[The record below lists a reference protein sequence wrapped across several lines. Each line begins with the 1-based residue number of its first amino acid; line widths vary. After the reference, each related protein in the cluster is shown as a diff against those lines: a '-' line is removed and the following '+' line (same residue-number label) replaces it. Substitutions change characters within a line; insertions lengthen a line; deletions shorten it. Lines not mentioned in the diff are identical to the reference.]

1 MWRAT
6 FIGIG
11 IAVFLFGA
19 EFLVVERLVFAGP
32 LTTIK
37 EQHEPKSSFAV
48 PVVGGKESSW
58 DPPEWLPWTAMSAG
72 AILVLYSITSGGG
85 GGDE

>member
-1 MWRAT
+1 MWRAAL
-6 FIGIG
+6 IGIG
-11 IAVFLFGA
+11 IAAFLFGA

-37 EQHEPKSSFAV
+37 EQHEPQQSFAV
-48 PVVGGKESSW
+48 PLVSPKESSW

-72 AILVLYSITSGGG
+72 AILVLFSITSSSGG
-85 GGDE
+85 EE